1 MLYQSHYSDLQVL
14 VRSEAVI
21 FHPATGV
28 ETNRIPALTA
38 NFGTHGKEFQSLN
51 PLTGEMEMRSDIRG
65 HFFDSEAAKEKLGWS
80 DEEHESV
87 ISVLDRLCMEQPF
100 MIAKVVHE
108 IPVPQPPW
116 PTYEETHH
124 KTIPVLA
131 KQLGLVEQTLAYERA
146 NRNRD
151 GIVIALEEAKDAP
164 MPEMITLE

>member
-21 FHPATGV
+21 YHPATGV

-38 NFGTHGKEFQSLN
+38 NFGTHGKEFQALN

-65 HFFDSEAAKEKLGWS
+65 HFFDTEAAAERLGWTP
-80 DEEHESV
+80 EEQESV
-87 ISVLDRLCMEQPF
+87 ISVLDRLCLEQPF

-108 IPVPQPPW
+108 VVVAQPPW

-131 KQLGLVEQTLAYERA
+131 QQLGLVQETLAYERE
-146 NRNRD
+146 NRNRE
-151 GIVIALEEAKDAP
+151 GIISALTEAQDSV
-164 MPEMITLE
+164 PEMITLE